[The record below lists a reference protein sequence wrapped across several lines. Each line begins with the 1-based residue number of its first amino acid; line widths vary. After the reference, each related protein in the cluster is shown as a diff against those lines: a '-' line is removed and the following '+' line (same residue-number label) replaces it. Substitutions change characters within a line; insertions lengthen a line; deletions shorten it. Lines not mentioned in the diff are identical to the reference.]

1 VVEGAAR
8 APGIVRLLVAIA
20 LDNSSDRAC
29 RIPDAHKATSLR
41 NSLRYAYL
49 KRGRAEA
56 CEGGRDRRID
66 HSSMIPIAKPYL
78 DEREVDA
85 VRRVILSGWIT
96 QGPEVAAFE
105 REFAESVSASYACAV
120 SSCTTALHLALL
132 AAGVGPGHE
141 VITASHSFIAT
152 ANCIRYCGATPVF
165 VDVESDTFNIDPD
178 LIEAAMS
185 PLTRAILCVH
195 QMGMPCDLNR
205 IAQMAEKHSIPLIED
220 AACAIGSEILW
231 KGQWERIGRPHGD
244 AACFSFHPR
253 KIIST
258 GEGGMITTKHKDW
271 DSRFRLLRQHGMSVL
286 DTVRHQA
293 NNVIFESYM
302 ELGFNYRM
310 TDLQAAIGRE
320 QLKRLPDLLSHR
332 RVMATMYRVFLGDIP
347 NLGLPAEP
355 EWARSNWQSYCV
367 RLPEGCDQREIMQAL
382 LDRQIATRRGIMCVH
397 REPAYENQPWRAAGP
412 LDQSQRAQDKC
423 ILLPLYHQLEHRER
437 EFIADQLRAAIAADC
452 VGAKLASKSAAQLFP
467 TVSNGG

>member
-1 VVEGAAR
+1 
-8 APGIVRLLVAIA
+8 
-20 LDNSSDRAC
+20 
-29 RIPDAHKATSLR
+29 
-41 NSLRYAYL
+41 
-49 KRGRAEA
+49 
-56 CEGGRDRRID
+56 
-66 HSSMIPIAKPYL
+66 MIPIAKPYL
-78 DEREVDA
+78 DELEADS
-85 VRRVILSGWIT
+85 VRRVVFSGWIT

-105 REFAESVSASYACAV
+105 SEFAGYVGAPHACAV

-141 VITASHSFIAT
+141 VITVSHSFIAS
-152 ANCIRYCGATPVF
+152 ANSIRYCGATPVF

-178 LIEAAMS
+178 LVEAAIS

-205 IAQMAEKHSIPLIED
+205 IAQIAEKHSIPLIED

-231 KGQWERIGRPHGD
+231 KGQWEHIGRPHGD

-258 GEGGMITTKHKDW
+258 GEGGMITTKHQDW
-271 DSRFRLLRQHGMSVL
+271 DTRFRLLRQHGMSVP
-286 DTVRHQA
+286 DTVRHTG

-320 QLKRLPDLLSHR
+320 QLKRLPDIVIHR

-367 RLPEGCDQREIMQAL
+367 GLPDHCDQRQVMQSL
-382 LDRQIATRRGIMCVH
+382 LDQGIASKRGIMCTH
-397 REPAYENQPWRAAGP
+397 RSPAYGVEPWNCSGHGEARSCAPPTCKHLVESERAEDRS
-412 LDQSQRAQDKC
+412 LM
-423 ILLPLYHQLEHRER
+423 LPLFTGLSD
-437 EFIADQLRAAIAADC
+437 ADQDRVVAAVEDAC
-452 VGAKLASKSAAQLFP
+452 SRP
-467 TVSNGG
+467 